1 VGSALLAVPLGL
13 AVGWFR
19 RSEMALNPLLQ
30 ILRPISPLA
39 WIPIS
44 ILWFGVGDVAAIYR
58 AILAEPPRE
67 RECGPVS
74 ALPGLALRDPRTLP
88 QYYET
93 RFNGSFLRQ
102 GWKRILTPWGSLVQ
116 LQSVTDS
123 GGAGL
128 FSTQRI
134 LVVSSEGKQRLIAV
148 ADEDL
153 FLAEVLKRCPALEKK
168 SFGLGLPMMP
178 PTWL

>member
-1 VGSALLAVPLGL
+1 
-13 AVGWFR
+13 
-19 RSEMALNPLLQ
+19 MALFLPSLVWLFV
-30 ILRPISPLA
+30 
-39 WIPIS
+39 IP
-44 ILWFGVGDVAAIYR
+44 
-58 AILAEPPRE
+58 
-67 RECGPVS
+67 C
-74 ALPGLALRDPRTLP
+74 TLP
-88 QYYET
+88 QYCET
-93 RFNGSFLRQ
+93 RLNGLFLRQ
-102 GWKRILTPWGSLVQ
+102 GWKRILIPWRSLVQ

-123 GGAGL
+123 GSAGV

-178 PTWL
+178 PTWR